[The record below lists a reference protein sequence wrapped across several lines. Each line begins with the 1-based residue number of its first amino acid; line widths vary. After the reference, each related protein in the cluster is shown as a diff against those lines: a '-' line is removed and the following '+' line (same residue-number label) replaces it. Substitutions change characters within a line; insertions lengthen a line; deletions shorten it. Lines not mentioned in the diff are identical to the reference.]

1 LWHFVTGVNA
11 DRPIVPLIPTPEASL
26 GCCDVDSEEAS
37 ACLLHSCA
45 VTAVWERR
53 REGEEELPGDGN
65 NAFGFKGL
73 LMKAYDEVLDA
84 PGSAARCDVAL

>member
-1 LWHFVTGVNA
+1 
-11 DRPIVPLIPTPEASL
+11 
-26 GCCDVDSEEAS
+26 
-37 ACLLHSCA
+37 
-45 VTAVWERR
+45 VWERR
-53 REGEEELPGDGN
+53 KEGEEELPGDGN